1 MSTSTPRIGFV
12 GIGLM
17 GHGIA
22 KNLLK
27 GGYRLTFLDHPGNRP
42 ADDLKE
48 MGAVSVPTLGEV
60 AAAADVIFL
69 CVTGS
74 PEVHAVISGEDG
86 GENGGGL
93 QAYIGPGHV
102 VCDCSTAIP
111 DQTVEIAA
119 LVAKTGAG
127 FLDVPMTRTPK
138 EAEEGRLNVM
148 VGGDAEV
155 LARVRPLLACYAE
168 NIYHAGPVSAGHRL
182 KLLHNFI
189 SLGFSALLAEAVVAA
204 RRGGVDMATFIDVM
218 ETGGGHGTVLDR
230 LKPYIETGDI
240 GAFNFS
246 ISNSAKDMGYYADMV
261 SAGGVAHGCADAVR
275 ALYDDAMAKGRGS
288 DPVPRLIDIMGG

>member
-1 MSTSTPRIGFV
+1 MSSQHHKIGFV
-12 GIGLM
+12 GVGLM

-27 GGYRLTFLDHPGNRP
+27 GGYPLTFLDHPGNRP

-48 MGAVSVPTLGEV
+48 LGAVSVPTLKHV
-60 AAAADVIFL
+60 ADASDVIFL

-74 PEVHAVISGEDG
+74 PEVRAVIAGEVG
-86 GENGGGL
+86 GEGL
-93 QAYIGPGHV
+93 QANIGAGHI

-111 DQTVEIAA
+111 DETVEIAA
-119 LVAKTGAG
+119 MVEKTGAG

-148 VGGDAEV
+148 VGGNADT
-155 LARVRPLLACYAE
+155 LATVHPMLACYAE
-168 NIYHAGPVSAGHRL
+168 NIYHAGPASAGHRL
-182 KLLHNFI
+182 KLLHNFV

-204 RRGGVDMATFIDVM
+204 RKGGVNMTTFLDVM
-218 ETGGGHGTVLDR
+218 ETGGGKGTVLDR
-230 LKPYIETGDI
+230 LKPYIESGDI

-246 ISNSAKDMGYYADMV
+246 IANSAKDMGYYADMV
-261 SAGGVAHGCADAVR
+261 STLGVDHGCADAVR
-275 ALYDDAMAKGRGS
+275 ALYGDALDKGHGS
-288 DPVPRLIDIMGG
+288 QPVPKLIDILGG